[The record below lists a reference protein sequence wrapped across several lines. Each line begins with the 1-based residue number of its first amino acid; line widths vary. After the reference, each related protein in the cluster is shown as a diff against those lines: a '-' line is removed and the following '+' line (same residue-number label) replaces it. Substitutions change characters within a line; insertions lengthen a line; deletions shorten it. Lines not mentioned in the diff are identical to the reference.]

1 MIDLHCHILP
11 NIDDGPKS
19 IAMSLEMARVAL
31 DDGIKTIVATPH
43 GRKSWE
49 VGVVYSVDIVHQRL
63 ASLQDALAEANLPLE
78 VIAGTELFYEVD
90 LPTRLKAGELLP
102 YGSTRTVLMEMP
114 NDIVRSALEQGLFA
128 MQLAGYQVVL
138 AHPERIKIVQ
148 ADPNIL
154 VPLIE
159 RGMLMQLTA
168 DALTNR
174 QGDAMRRLAELLLTH
189 NMIHVLAS
197 DGHGSHLQRMPL
209 ISDARRLA
217 ADLVGEAT
225 ATALV
230 QDTPAAILADTP
242 VQLAPPQPVRRGRW
256 WR

>member
-1 MIDLHCHILP
+1 MIDIHCHILP

-31 DDGIKTIVATPH
+31 DDGITTIVATPH

-49 VGVVYSVDIVHQRL
+49 VHGVYSVDIVHQRL
-63 ASLQDALAEANLPLE
+63 ATLHAALAEADLPLE
-78 VIAGTELFYEVD
+78 VVPGTELFYEAD
-90 LPTRLKAGELLP
+90 LPARLKAGELLP

-114 NDIVRSALEQGLFA
+114 NDILRSSLEQGLFA

-148 ADPNIL
+148 DDPNIL
-154 VPLIE
+154 LPLIE
-159 RGMLMQLTA
+159 RGVLMQLTA
-168 DALTNR
+168 DTLTSR
-174 QGDAMRRLAELLLTH
+174 QGDAMRRLAETLLTH
-189 NMIHVLAS
+189 GLIHVLAS

-209 ISDARRLA
+209 ISAARRLA

-230 QDTPAAILADTP
+230 VDTPAAILADQP
-242 VQLAPPQPVRRGRW
+242 IQLPQPQPVRRIRW